1 MKVRYPTMDFS
12 TVRAHW
18 AKVPEFAQS
27 YNAFSTV
34 PAHVEPYLIKVMN
47 RAKKELPAEY
57 TQLHEDIDV
66 FNKQEVQH
74 CKQHLAFNKR
84 LYELGYEGVADLEIP
99 YKNDYEDFL
108 KTKSLRFNIAYCE
121 GFEAMGSASAAVY
134 FEDLADYLDGADDTV
149 VNLWKWHLAEEY
161 EHRNVCA
168 DVYSS
173 LYGRG
178 VIAYFYRLWGF
189 VYATKHIGSH
199 VQRVTQYL
207 YARDRET
214 MSEAELAASL
224 KREKALSKKVAR
236 ASLKRL
242 RMVFSPFYDPGKRE
256 PSPGMAE
263 ILAMYPDT
271 RNG

>member
-1 MKVRYPTMDFS
+1 MKVRYPSMDFS
-12 TVRAHW
+12 QVQAHW

-34 PAHVEPYLIKVMN
+34 PAHVEPYLIKVMTK
-47 RAKKELPAEY
+47 AKKVLPAKFSR
-57 TQLHEDIDV
+57 LHEEIDV

-74 CKQHLAFNKR
+74 CKQHLAFNKK
-84 LYELGYEGVADLEIP
+84 LYELGYEGMAAIEQA
-99 YKNDYEDFL
+99 YKDDYERFL
-108 KTKSLRFNIAYCE
+108 ATKSLRFNIAYCE
-121 GFEAMGSASAAVY
+121 GFEAMGSASATVY
-134 FEDLADYLDGADDTV
+134 FEDLAEYLDGADETV

-178 VIAYFYRLWGF
+178 VFAYFYRLWGF
-189 VYATKHIGSH
+189 MYATKHIGNH

-207 YARDRET
+207 YARDRESMT
-214 MSEAELAASL
+214 EVERQASL
-224 KREKALSKKVAR
+224 KREAVLSKKVAW
-236 ASLKRL
+236 ASLRRL

-263 ILAMYPDT
+263 ILAMYPDN
-271 RNG
+271 RRG